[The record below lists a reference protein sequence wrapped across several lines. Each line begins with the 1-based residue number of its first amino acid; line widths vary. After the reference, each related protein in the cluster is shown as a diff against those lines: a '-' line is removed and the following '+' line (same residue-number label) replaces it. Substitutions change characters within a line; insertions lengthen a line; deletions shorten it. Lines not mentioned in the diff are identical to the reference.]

1 MKPRRFAHLAV
12 VAAVFVLTSTLSH
25 GASAA
30 GPCAAGAVYDPAC
43 DVDHDGDVDIFD
55 IQLTA
60 GHWAQAGV
68 WTSDNAHDHLGQT
81 WTGAN
86 NPLQITGVFAAANS
100 AALMLSPSD
109 GDALRITAQAG
120 DGINVDSTGDN
131 GLYVR
136 LAGDDGVYVS
146 RAGVVPS
153 WISSFA
159 SNGFEVAGAEG
170 DGLFVGRALANGVQ
184 VWDAGVN
191 GVRVE
196 GADGNGVLVVGA
208 GANGVDATS
217 VTSTN
222 YGGRFVNTASGGA
235 GAYTIGGGNAA
246 ADLILGGT
254 ASGDDGRI
262 YSEPSLSDSDVLFFT
277 NDEAHIHLDE
287 DNNSNSAF
295 VIYNGA
301 NTSVW
306 SVTEAG
312 LAVAAGGSAE
322 QVDAGAAG
330 ARLAYAVVSPQR
342 WIEDFGSGELLA
354 GQVEVALEPV
364 YAASISAAQP
374 YHVFLTPLGDC
385 PLYVAAKA
393 AASFTVR
400 ALDGRQCS
408 VAFDYRIVA
417 LRRGDEA
424 LRLEPFAAASDD
436 D

>member
-1 MKPRRFAHLAV
+1 MKPRLLAHLTAIAV
-12 VAAVFVLTSTLSH
+12 VFALTPTLSN
-25 GASAA
+25 GAGAA
-30 GPCAAGAVYDPAC
+30 GPCAAGALYDSAC

-55 IQLTA
+55 IQLAA
-60 GHWAQAGV
+60 GHWDQSGV

-136 LAGDDGVYVS
+136 LTGDDGVYVS

-170 DGLFVGRALANGVQ
+170 DGLFVGRAFGNGVQ
-184 VWDAGVN
+184 VYDAL
-191 GVRVE
+191 
-196 GADGNGVLVVGA
+196 DNGVLVVEADG
-208 GANGVDATS
+208 NGVDATS